1 MKALTGGFQKLKA
14 TVSDAEATLQ
24 EELGFEMKKGK
35 AEETTSGGFG
45 RLQDLA
51 GGALEGVTGQRL
63 SLACA
68 ALPASGSFCLL
79 HVSTVEHSCRA
90 RAGQK
95 LRGRPPSP
103 GPSRRRQSWRRHGR
117 RRSGRS

>member
-24 EELGFEMKKGK
+24 EELGFESMKRK
-35 AEETTSGGFG
+35 AEEASSGGFG

-68 ALPASGSFCLL
+68 ALPASGSFCLCCMSAL
-79 HVSTVEHSCRA
+79 SSTPAVRA
-90 RAGQK
+90 QAR
-95 LRGRPPSP
+95 RG
-103 GPSRRRQSWRRHGR
+103 GAVRRRLLWCWV
-117 RRSGRS
+117 